1 MKITKEHKKVF
12 EQALE
17 LWNEDVMN
25 FLCVLIDS
33 VRAPHELKHECK
45 EIINHYFN
53 PSPTLN
59 VIWLGHRDGLTFNES
74 QNCRMIALYS
84 LIYMP

>member
-12 EQALE
+12 KQALE
-17 LWNEDVMN
+17 FWEENVMN
-25 FLCVLIDS
+25 YLCVLIDS
-33 VRAPHELKHECK
+33 VKAPHGLKRECK

-53 PSPTLN
+53 PDPTLN
-59 VIWLGHRDGLTFNES
+59 VIWLHHRDELSFNER

>member
-12 EQALE
+12 KQALE
-17 LWNEDVMN
+17 FWEENVMN
-25 FLCVLIDS
+25 FLCVLIDR
-33 VRAPHELKHECK
+33 VKAPYGLKRECK

-53 PSPTLN
+53 PDPTLH
-59 VIWLGHRDGLTFNES
+59 VIWLSYRDELSFNER